1 MTSYRKYVKGIH
13 HEKSRNLRMGFFL
26 SFGRNNNLAVFIHKL
41 LIKVNTKSLEH
52 IFLSNKTTLTIKNK
66 THRLK
71 DRSSP

>member
-13 HEKSRNLRMGFFL
+13 HEKSRNLEWDL
-26 SFGRNNNLAVFIHKL
+26 SFGRNNNLAIFIHKL

-71 DRSSP
+71 DRSSS

>member
-13 HEKSRNLRMGFFL
+13 HEKSRNLRM
-26 SFGRNNNLAVFIHKL
+26 SFGRNNNLAIFIHKL

-66 THRLK
+66 THRLR
-71 DRSSP
+71 DRSSS